1 MKIIVAVDENW
12 GIGSN
17 GELQVRN
24 KEDLNRFKEITTG
37 NIVVVGAKTL
47 ETFPNK
53 LPLKN
58 RINIILNDK
67 SENQQID
74 NNYIINSLDEAY
86 KIIKDLNKQF
96 PEKEVFIVGGASI
109 YEQLLEYC
117 DEAIVTKWEFEKEAD
132 VYFPNLD
139 KSENWYIYS
148 EQNIKSDEGNFIV
161 STYQNTKIKEF

>member
-109 YEQLLEYC
+109 YEQFLEYC
-117 DEAIVTKWEFEKEAD
+117 DEAIVTKWKFEKEAD